1 MIKKI
6 ITVAIPI
13 FLISIILFI
22 SYESYNQAKNTSKN
36 PLNIIPANASII
48 LKINNTKAIY
58 NELNSKKIWNNL
70 LNINII
76 DSLNSQLK
84 KTSNYLK
91 KKKIYS

>member
-13 FLISIILFI
+13 ILISIILFI
-22 SYESYNQAKNTSKN
+22 SVKSYNQATNTSKN
-36 PLNIIPANASII
+36 PLNIIPSNASVIV
-48 LKINNTKAIY
+48 KINNTKSIY

-76 DSLNSQLK
+76 DSLNNQLK
-84 KTSNYLK
+84 NTSKLFEDK
-91 KKKIYS
+91 ES